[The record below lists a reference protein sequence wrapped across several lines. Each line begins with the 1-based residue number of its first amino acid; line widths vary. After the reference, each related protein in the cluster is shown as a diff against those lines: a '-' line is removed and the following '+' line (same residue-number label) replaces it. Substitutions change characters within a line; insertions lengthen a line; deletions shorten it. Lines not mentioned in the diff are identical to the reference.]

1 MTGPRPSSSVA
12 GPAAA
17 PPAAPGGGE
26 APRARAGEDAL
37 PGVRFIDP
45 VALSRIGN
53 LELVARWVVE
63 GFISGLHRSP
73 HLGFST
79 DFAEHRQYMPGD
91 DIRHIDWRVYAR
103 TERYYLKEFEA
114 DTNTNFMVLLDT
126 SASMGYGSTA
136 MTKLTY
142 AKYLAASLT
151 YFSHRQRDRVGL
163 ATFTDDIREYVPPSA
178 KHLQQVLYGID
189 RATAAGKGG
198 LARPLAKIAESQRR
212 RGFMLILS
220 DLYEEPDAVIS
231 ALGPLRD
238 AGHDVVMM
246 HLLDP
251 RERHFDFDD
260 AATFED
266 VESGLRLPVVPS
278 RLRPA
283 YQRLVAEHV
292 ATMQRRL
299 GEHRIDYTFVDTSQP
314 LDALL
319 FDYLLRRERLRT
331 VR

>member
-1 MTGPRPSSSVA
+1 
-12 GPAAA
+12 
-17 PPAAPGGGE
+17 
-26 APRARAGEDAL
+26 
-37 PGVRFIDP
+37 VRFIDP
-45 VALSRIGN
+45 GALARIGN

-103 TERYYLKEFEA
+103 TERYYLKEFET
-114 DTNTNFMVLLDT
+114 DTNTNFMVLFDV
-126 SASMGYGSTA
+126 SASMGYGSGA
-136 MTKLTY
+136 ITKLDY

-151 YFSHRQRDRVGL
+151 YFSHRQRDRVGFASFDGDL
-163 ATFTDDIREYVPPSA
+163 VDYVPPSA
-178 KHLQQVLYGID
+178 KHLQQVLYSID
-189 RATAAGKGG
+189 RAKPAGKGA

-220 DLYEEPDAVIS
+220 DLYEEPDRVIS
-231 ALGPLRD
+231 AIGPLRD
-238 AGHDVVMM
+238 AGHDVVVMQ
-246 HLLDP
+246 LLDP
-251 RERHFDFDD
+251 MERSFDFNE

-266 VESGLRLPVVPS
+266 VESGLRLPVVPG
-278 RLRPA
+278 RLRA
-283 YQRLVAEHV
+283 QYQRLVSDHV
-292 ATMQRRL
+292 ETMQRRL
-299 GEHRIDYTFVDTSQP
+299 GEHRVDYTLVDTSKP
-314 LDALL
+314 LDVVL

>member
-1 MTGPRPSSSVA
+1 MTT
-12 GPAAA
+12 
-17 PPAAPGGGE
+17 PPTAPGTPS
-26 APRARAGEDAL
+26 AATRTDDAL

-45 VALSRIGN
+45 AALARIGN

-103 TERYYLKEFEA
+103 TERYYLKEYEA
-114 DTNTNFMVLLDT
+114 DTNTNFMVLLDV
-126 SASMGYGSTA
+126 SGSMGYGSA
-136 MTKLTY
+136 EMTKLTY

-151 YFSHRQRDRVGL
+151 YFSHRQRDRVGF
-163 ATFTDDIREYVPPSA
+163 ASFDGDIIEYVPPSA
-178 KHLQQVLYGID
+178 KHLQQVLYSID
-189 RATAAGKGG
+189 RAVAGGKGA

-212 RGFMLILS
+212 RGVMLVLS
-220 DLYEEPDAVIS
+220 DLYEEPEHVIS

-238 AGHDVVMM
+238 AGHDVVVM

-251 RERHFDFDD
+251 RERRFDFDE

-266 VESGLRLPVVPS
+266 AESGVRLPVVPS
-278 RLRPA
+278 RLRRE
-283 YQRLVAEHV
+283 YQRLVADHV

-299 GEHRIDYTFVDTSQP
+299 GEHRVDYTFVDTSQP

-319 FDYLLRRERLRT
+319 FDYLLRRERMRT
-331 VR
+331 VK

>member
-1 MTGPRPSSSVA
+1 MTVPS
-12 GPAAA
+12 AAA
-17 PPAAPGGGE
+17 TGS
-26 APRARAGEDAL
+26 RNDSTQ

-45 VALSRIGN
+45 AALARIGN

-79 DFAEHRQYMPGD
+79 DFAEHRPYAPGD

-114 DTNTNFMVLLDT
+114 ETNTNFMVLLDV
-126 SASMGYGSTA
+126 SASMGYGSA
-136 MTKLTY
+136 GITKLDY
-142 AKYLAASLT
+142 ARFLAASLT

-163 ATFTDDIREYVPPSA
+163 ATFGDDLVEYVPPSA
-178 KHLQQVLYGID
+178 KHLPQVLFALD
-189 RATAAGKGG
+189 RAQARGRGG

-212 RGFMLILS
+212 RGFMLLLS
-220 DLYEEPDAVIS
+220 DLYEEPDRVIS

-238 AGHDVVMM
+238 AGHDVIVM

-251 RERHFDFDD
+251 RERTFDFSE
-260 AATFED
+260 ASTFED
-266 VESGLRLPVVPS
+266 VESGVRLPVVPS
-278 RLRPA
+278 RLRA
-283 YQRLVAEHV
+283 EYQRLVSEHV
-292 ATMQRRL
+292 ATLQRRL
-299 GEHRIDYTFVDTSQP
+299 GEHRIDAMFVDISQP

-319 FDYLLRRERLRT
+319 FEYLVRRERLRT
-331 VR
+331 VK

>member
-1 MTGPRPSSSVA
+1 MTNPPTTPSS
-12 GPAAA
+12 A
-17 PPAAPGGGE
+17 PPE
-26 APRARAGEDAL
+26 RRDDASQV
-37 PGVRFIDP
+37 GVRFIDP
-45 VALSRIGN
+45 AALARIGN

-79 DFAEHRQYMPGD
+79 DFAEHRQYVPGD

-114 DTNTNFMVLLDT
+114 DTNTNFMVLLDV
-126 SASMGYGSTA
+126 SGSMGYGSGA
-136 MTKLTY
+136 LTKLAY

-151 YFSHRQRDRVGL
+151 YFSHRQRDRVGF
-163 ATFTDDIREYVPPSA
+163 ASFDEDILDYVPPSA
-178 KHLQQVLYGID
+178 KHLQQVLYSID
-189 RATAAGKGG
+189 RATPRGQGSLGRA
-198 LARPLAKIAESQRR
+198 LAKIAESQRR
-212 RGFMLILS
+212 RGFMLLLS
-220 DLYEEPDAVIS
+220 DLYEEPARVIS

-238 AGHDVVMM
+238 AGHDVVVMQ
-246 HLLDP
+246 LLDP
-251 RERHFDFDD
+251 MERTFDFSD

-266 VESGLRLPVVPS
+266 VESGVRLPVVPS
-278 RLRPA
+278 RLRA
-283 YQRLVAEHV
+283 EYQRLVSEHV

-299 GEHRIDYTFVDTSQP
+299 GEHRIDYTLVDTGKP

-331 VR
+331 VK

>member
-1 MTGPRPSSSVA
+1 MTMPPTTPRPPLTEQR
-12 GPAAA
+12 GD
-17 PPAAPGGGE
+17 
-26 APRARAGEDAL
+26 DAL

-45 VALSRIGN
+45 AALARIGN

-63 GFISGLHRSP
+63 GFIAGLHRSP

-103 TERYYLKEFEA
+103 TERYFLKEYEA
-114 DTNTNFMVLLDT
+114 DTNTNFMVLLDV
-126 SASMGYGSTA
+126 SGSMGYGSA
-136 MTKLTY
+136 EMTKLAY

-151 YFSHRQRDRVGL
+151 YFSHRQRDRVGF
-163 ATFTDDIREYVPPSA
+163 ASFDGDIIDYVPPSA
-178 KHLQQVLYGID
+178 KHLQQVLHAID
-189 RATAAGKGG
+189 RAVAGGKGA

-212 RGFMLILS
+212 RGFMLVLS
-220 DLYEEPDAVIS
+220 DLYEEPERVIS

-238 AGHDVVMM
+238 AGHDVVVM

-251 RERHFDFDD
+251 RERTFDFDE

-266 VESGLRLPVVPS
+266 AESGERLPVVPS
-278 RLRPA
+278 RLRRE
-283 YQRLVAEHV
+283 YQRLVADHV
-292 ATMQRRL
+292 ATVQRRL
-299 GEHRIDYTFVDTSQP
+299 GEHRVDYTLVDTSQP

-319 FDYLLRRERLRT
+319 FDYLLRRERMRT
-331 VR
+331 VK

>member
-1 MTGPRPSSSVA
+1 MTTPSAATSA
-12 GPAAA
+12 GPAA
-17 PPAAPGGGE
+17 GGVD
-26 APRARAGEDAL
+26 DAL
-37 PGVRFIDP
+37 PGIRFIDP
-45 VALSRIGN
+45 GALARIGS

-103 TERYYLKEFEA
+103 TERYYLKTFEA
-114 DTNTNFMVLLDT
+114 DTNTNFMVLLDV
-126 SASMGYGSTA
+126 SGSMGYGSGA
-136 MTKLTY
+136 ITKLTY

-163 ATFTDDIREYVPPSA
+163 ATFDGDILEYVPPSA

-189 RATAAGKGG
+189 RATPGGRGG

-212 RGFMLILS
+212 RGFMLLLS
-220 DLYEEPDAVIS
+220 DLYEEPDRVIS

-238 AGHDVVMM
+238 AGHDVVVMQ
-246 HLLDP
+246 LLDP
-251 RERHFDFDD
+251 MERSFDFPE

-266 VESGLRLPVVPS
+266 VESGVRLPVIPS
-278 RLRPA
+278 RVRGE
-283 YQRLVAEHV
+283 YQRLVADHV
-292 ATMQRRL
+292 ATLQRRL
-299 GEHRIDYTFVDTSQP
+299 GEHRIDYTFVDTAQP

-319 FDYLLRRERLRT
+319 FSYLLRREQLRT